1 MSEDTIAEEIPFL
14 SNVAN
19 QGRFQAKDADQGR
32 NIYVMIVEDKER
44 TEKIIEIR
52 RDGRRKMEKICRRL
66 SGGCL
71 AAVILIGVF
80 EVIRYAMY
88 GDMTALITV
97 CIIEG
102 AAVLICISAWGN
114 LFSGIFLLMAVGF
127 AVLAFITNNSGSTL
141 MDNKGYILQAACG
154 IFGCIISLLLLRKRG
169 LILPRKRRAALL
181 GLGIA
186 LLAGAGIIW
195 LAGTRIAHAAAGN
208 AEPTIW
214 EVPAEYDETE
224 SRAPGTVE
232 KLQYETKAYATDGRT
247 VEKTAYVY
255 LPFGY
260 NKEQQYNILYLMHG
274 TGDDEAYWL
283 ETFPYNK
290 VMIDN
295 MIEKGDIDPLI
306 IVTPTF
312 YVENDCADD
321 LDRLTY
327 SFKDELRNDLMPAVE
342 STYSTYAESCDD
354 EGFFESRDHRAF
366 AGLSRGAVT
375 MYHSVMCGSLD
386 YFSWFGAFSGSRT
399 DAEYFR
405 EHLQTE
411 EWKDLP
417 INYLYVS
424 SGTFDFALPGQIED
438 YQALLNVEPRLEEGD
453 NTEFVIYPGRYHSI
467 GSWHLALY
475 NFLPKIFGDVAK

>member
-1 MSEDTIAEEIPFL
+1 
-14 SNVAN
+14 
-19 QGRFQAKDADQGR
+19 
-32 NIYVMIVEDKER
+32 
-44 TEKIIEIR
+44 
-52 RDGRRKMEKICRRL
+52 MEKICRRL

-71 AAVILIGVF
+71 AAVILIGVL

-102 AAVLICISAWGN
+102 AAVLICAGAWGN
-114 LFSGIFLLMAVGF
+114 QFFGAFLLIGAGF
-127 AVLAFITNNSGSTL
+127 AVLAFITNNPGTTL
-141 MDNKGYILQAACG
+141 MDNKGYIIQAAFG
-154 IFGCIISLLLLRKRG
+154 ICGCIISLLLLKKRG
-169 LILPRKRRAALL
+169 LVLPRKSRAAIL
-181 GLGIA
+181 GLGVT
-186 LLAGAGIIW
+186 LLAGSGIIW
-195 LAGTRIAHAAAGN
+195 LAGTRIAHAEAGN

-232 KLQYETKAYATDGRT
+232 KLHYETKAYATDGRT

-255 LPFGY
+255 LPYGY
-260 NKEQQYNILYLMHG
+260 NEDQQYNILYLMHG

-290 VMIDN
+290 GMIDN
-295 MIEKGDIDPLI
+295 MIEKGDIRPLI

-321 LDRLTY
+321 LDQLTY

-354 EGFFESRDHRAF
+354 EGFSKSRDHRAF

-417 INYLYVS
+417 INGLYVS

-438 YQALLNVEPRLEEGD
+438 YQALLEAEDRLQEGE
-453 NTEFVIYPGRYHSI
+453 NTEFVVYPGRRHSI

-475 NFLPKIFGDVAK
+475 NYLQQVFGDVAK